1 MGEIVNKVKR
11 LDVITIDVKDFYV
24 EGKREQIDLSNLLE
38 DDILMEKKFREK
50 LKNLDWSIYNDK
62 YVNVFVNKGLII
74 PSWAFLLISYYLS
87 QFSKDHV
94 IGSSRSLE
102 EKLYNISLNGM
113 NLNDFK
119 NKKVIVKGCSD
130 IPHIEYVYNELTKRL
145 SNTVLSLMYGEP
157 CSRVPIFKKSLK

>member
-24 EGKREQIDLSNLLE
+24 EGKREQIDLSDLLE
-38 DDILMEKKFREK
+38 DGILMEKKFREK
-50 LKNLDWSIYNDK
+50 LKNFDWSTYNEK
-62 YVNVFVNKGLII
+62 YVNVFVNKELII
-74 PSWAFLLISYYLS
+74 PSWAFLLISHYLS

-102 EKLYNISLNGM
+102 EKLYNISLNRM
-113 NLNDFK
+113 NFNDFK

-145 SNTVLSLMYGEP
+145 SKTVLSLMYGEP
-157 CSRVPIFKKSLK
+157 CSRVPIFKKRL

>member
-1 MGEIVNKVKR
+1 MGEIVNKVKK
-11 LDVITIDVKDFYV
+11 LDVITIDVKDFYF
-24 EGKREQIDLSNLLE
+24 EGKREQIDLSDLLE
-38 DDILMEKKFREK
+38 DGILMEKKFREK
-50 LKNLDWSIYNDK
+50 LKNFDWSIYNDK

-119 NKKVIVKGCSD
+119 NKKVIVKGCSN

-157 CSRVPIFKKSLK
+157 CSRVPIFKKGLK

>member
-24 EGKREQIDLSNLLE
+24 EGRREQIDLSDLLE
-38 DDILMEKKFREK
+38 DGILMEKKFRQK
-50 LKNLDWSIYNDK
+50 LKNFDWSIYDDK
-62 YVNVFVNKGLII
+62 YVNVFVSKDLII

-94 IGSSRSLE
+94 IGNSRSLE

-113 NLNDFK
+113 NLRDFK
-119 NKKVIVKGCSD
+119 NKKVIIKGCSD
-130 IPHIEYVYNELTKRL
+130 IPHIEYVYNELTRRL
-145 SNTVLSLMYGEP
+145 SKTVLSLMYGEP
-157 CSRVPIFKKSLK
+157 CSRVPIFKKRL

>member
-24 EGKREQIDLSNLLE
+24 EGKREQIDLSDLLE

-50 LKNLDWSIYNDK
+50 LKNFDWSIYNDK
-62 YVNVFVNKGLII
+62 YVNVFVNKELII

-113 NLNDFK
+113 NLTDFE
-119 NKKVIVKGCSD
+119 NKKVIIKGCSD
-130 IPHIEYVYNELTKRL
+130 IPHIEYVYNELTRRL
-145 SNTVLSLMYGEP
+145 SKTVLSLMYGEP
-157 CSRVPIFKKSLK
+157 CSRVPIFKKRL

>member
-50 LKNLDWSIYNDK
+50 LKNFDWSIYNDK

-157 CSRVPIFKKSLK
+157 CSRVPIFKKGLK

>member
-1 MGEIVNKVKR
+1 MGEIVNKVKK
-11 LDVITIDVKDFYV
+11 LDVITIDVKDFYF
-24 EGKREQIDLSNLLE
+24 EGKREQIDLSDFLE
-38 DDILMEKKFREK
+38 DGILMEKKFREK
-50 LKNLDWSIYNDK
+50 LKNFDWSIYNDK
-62 YVNVFVNKGLII
+62 YVNVFVNKELII

-119 NKKVIVKGCSD
+119 NKKVIVKGCSN

-157 CSRVPIFKKSLK
+157 CSRVPIFKKGLK

>member
-1 MGEIVNKVKR
+1 MGEIVNKVKK
-11 LDVITIDVKDFYV
+11 LDVITIDVKDFYF
-24 EGKREQIDLSNLLE
+24 EGKREQIDLTDLLE
-38 DDILMEKKFREK
+38 DGILMEKKFREK
-50 LKNLDWSIYNDK
+50 LKNFDWSIYNDK

-119 NKKVIVKGCSD
+119 NKKVIVKGCSN

-157 CSRVPIFKKSLK
+157 CSRVPIFKKGLK

>member
-11 LDVITIDVKDFYV
+11 LDVITIDVKDFYF
-24 EGKREQIDLSNLLE
+24 EGKREQIDLSDLLE
-38 DDILMEKKFREK
+38 DGILMEKKFREK
-50 LKNLDWSIYNDK
+50 LKNFDWSIYNDK

-119 NKKVIVKGCSD
+119 NKKVIVKGCSN

-157 CSRVPIFKKSLK
+157 CSRVPIFKKGLK

>member
-1 MGEIVNKVKR
+1 MGKIVNKVKR

-50 LKNLDWSIYNDK
+50 LKNFDWSIYNDK

>member
-11 LDVITIDVKDFYV
+11 LDVITIDVKDFYF
-24 EGKREQIDLSNLLE
+24 EGKREQIDLSDLLE
-38 DDILMEKKFREK
+38 DGILMEKKFREK
-50 LKNLDWSIYNDK
+50 LKNFDWSIYNDK
-62 YVNVFVNKGLII
+62 YVNVFVNKELII

-119 NKKVIVKGCSD
+119 NKKVIVKGCSN

-157 CSRVPIFKKSLK
+157 CSRVPIFKKGLK

>member
-50 LKNLDWSIYNDK
+50 LKNFDWSIYNDK

-102 EKLYNISLNGM
+102 EKLYNISLNRM

>member
-11 LDVITIDVKDFYV
+11 LDVITIDVKDVYF
-24 EGKREQIDLSNLLE
+24 EGKREQIDLSDLLE
-38 DDILMEKKFREK
+38 DGILMEKKFREK
-50 LKNLDWSIYNDK
+50 LKNFDWSIYNDK

-119 NKKVIVKGCSD
+119 NKKVIVKGCSN

-157 CSRVPIFKKSLK
+157 CSRVPIFKKGLK

>member
-24 EGKREQIDLSNLLE
+24 EGRREQIDLSDLLE
-38 DDILMEKKFREK
+38 DGILMEKKFREK
-50 LKNLDWSIYNDK
+50 LKNFDWSIYDDK
-62 YVNVFVNKGLII
+62 YVNVFVSKDLII

-94 IGSSRSLE
+94 IGNSRSLE

-113 NLNDFK
+113 NLRDFK
-119 NKKVIVKGCSD
+119 NKKVIIKGCSD
-130 IPHIEYVYNELTKRL
+130 IPHIEYVYNELTRRL
-145 SNTVLSLMYGEP
+145 SKTVLSLMYGEP
-157 CSRVPIFKKSLK
+157 CSRVPIFKKRL

>member
-1 MGEIVNKVKR
+1 MGEIVNKVKK
-11 LDVITIDVKDFYV
+11 LDVITIDVKDFYF
-24 EGKREQIDLSNLLE
+24 EGKREQIDLSDLLE
-38 DDILMEKKFREK
+38 DGILMEKKFREK
-50 LKNLDWSIYNDK
+50 LKNFDWSIYNDK

-119 NKKVIVKGCSD
+119 NKKVIVKGCSN

-157 CSRVPIFKKSLK
+157 CSRVPIFKKRLK

>member
-1 MGEIVNKVKR
+1 MGEIVNKVKK
-11 LDVITIDVKDFYV
+11 LDVITIDVKDFYF
-24 EGKREQIDLSNLLE
+24 EGKREQIDLLDFLE
-38 DDILMEKKFREK
+38 DGILMEKKFREK
-50 LKNLDWSIYNDK
+50 LKNFDWSIYNDK

-119 NKKVIVKGCSD
+119 NKKVIVKGCSN

-157 CSRVPIFKKSLK
+157 CSRVPIFKKGLK

>member
-157 CSRVPIFKKSLK
+157 CSRVPIFKKGLK

>member
-102 EKLYNISLNGM
+102 EKLYNISLNRM
-113 NLNDFK
+113 NFNDFK

-145 SNTVLSLMYGEP
+145 SKTVLSLMYGEP
-157 CSRVPIFKKSLK
+157 CSRVPIFKKRL

>member
-1 MGEIVNKVKR
+1 MGEIVNKVKK
-11 LDVITIDVKDFYV
+11 LDVITIDVKDFYF
-24 EGKREQIDLSNLLE
+24 EGKREQIDLSDFLE
-38 DDILMEKKFREK
+38 DGILMEKKFREK
-50 LKNLDWSIYNDK
+50 LKNFDWSIYNDK

-119 NKKVIVKGCSD
+119 NKKVIVKGCSN

-157 CSRVPIFKKSLK
+157 CSRVPIFKKGLK

>member
-50 LKNLDWSIYNDK
+50 LKNFDWSIYNDK

-157 CSRVPIFKKSLK
+157 CSRVPIFKKRLK

>member
-50 LKNLDWSIYNDK
+50 LKNFDWSIYNDK

-119 NKKVIVKGCSD
+119 NKKVIVKGCSN

-157 CSRVPIFKKSLK
+157 CSRVPIFKKGLK